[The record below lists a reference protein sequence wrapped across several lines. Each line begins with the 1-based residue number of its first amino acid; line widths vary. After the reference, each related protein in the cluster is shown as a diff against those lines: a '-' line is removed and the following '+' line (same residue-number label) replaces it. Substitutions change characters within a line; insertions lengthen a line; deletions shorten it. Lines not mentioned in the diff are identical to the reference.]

1 MGFDMGAIQHN
12 LFGWLGRRRDRLE
25 YLLPNSALAPAGETI
40 VDRLGGAV
48 FLWAVD
54 PAAAHFEHV
63 HDPAQNPPII
73 LTPRP
78 RLNLG
83 QMRFDLRPLLIV
95 KPKQMRGHRLVPKSV
110 D

>member
-25 YLLPNSALAPAGETI
+25 YLLPNSGLAPAGETI

-54 PAAAHFEHV
+54 PAAPHFEHV
-63 HDPAQNPPII
+63 HDPAQNPAK
-73 LTPRP
+73 
-78 RLNLG
+78 NLG
-83 QMRFDLRPLLIV
+83 FKLLSLSPSLPDC
-95 KPKQMRGHRLVPKSV
+95 KPAP
-110 D
+110 

>member
-25 YLLPNSALAPAGETI
+25 YLLPNSGLAPAGETI

-54 PAAAHFEHV
+54 PAAPHFEHV
-63 HDPAQNPPII
+63 HDPAQNPPK
-73 LTPRP
+73 
-78 RLNLG
+78 NLG
-83 QMRFDLRPLLIV
+83 FNPLSLFPEFAGLQARPLIFSC
-95 KPKQMRGHRLVPKSV
+95 PA
-110 D
+110 